1 MKELEKLISPFVK
14 THLPDFYQE
23 EGPNFLRF
31 IEEYYEWLQ
40 LNNFTLTT
48 TEVSVSNS
56 SLTTTTVSNTTS
68 NTAATEG
75 TTQTSFTNATSTVTT
90 SVTNKNIAGQTI
102 YKARSLSEYRDID
115 DTVDDFLVYFSK
127 KFLSGIDFTSETDK
141 RRLIKASLD
150 LFKSKGTPQSI
161 ELFFRLLFNKS
172 VEVTYPGDD
181 ILKPSDGEWEIPV
194 YLEISRTSR
203 STTFVS
209 KEITGSKSSA
219 KAFVEFIITRNIKGK
234 FIDVL
239 YLSNVRGKFI
249 KDELITDNGIL
260 ENAPRVQGS
269 LNSGVVTVPGIGF
282 NIGEEVS
289 IISERGVEGTA
300 VITGIATQSGIIE
313 FKVLQPGWGY
323 STNTSLLIS
332 NKVIFV
338 NNVIN
343 SNSSIT
349 GFTQFERVQQNL
361 HSISLSNVSAS
372 FVVGDTVKTPSGNSG
387 IIVYSTY
394 DSDTST
400 AVIRVNTTSGNIL
413 SNSYLYD
420 SQEILLALSSN
431 AYIIGEAVFQSNA
444 TSTLTVGTIST
455 ISNTTTLSITPGTI
469 GSNGFNIGQFIKQ
482 NTTDA
487 NGFIVAV
494 SANAN
499 FNPANVNH
507 IVIGSVSGTF
517 NNTSLI
523 TAYGNTSNLTQ
534 ITTATPN
541 TATLTSLIK
550 LVNLEGEPWN
560 FAGYVR
566 GNILGP
572 NTLPVTVGYVT
583 GQISSNS
590 DVSATGNV
598 IASNTTALGIISVSN
613 TFYNVNGSFLVGNLS
628 NTYANIVSISTGQGA
643 SAKVGSIVDAETVR
657 VSPDLIYSNNANSVR
672 FDGIGLLG
680 NNAGYKTI
688 SDILIADGGSGY
700 SNTDKITY
708 TGTFGASGHLPAN
721 GTIVTND
728 SGTIVVVNI
737 SGNTG
742 ANLTSNPVV
751 VVLDSTGSS
760 SLGSGAN
767 LYSMFSY
774 GFTKEPSGDA
784 SFPILSLLTF
794 QNKTIGSIASLS
806 GINPGENYNAP
817 PFVVALED
825 NVASYGKRDFIIELG
840 NYNGNFSNGEI
851 VEQTISTPAF
861 EVYSNNF
868 TGNTSNLYDVGE
880 NVYTTNGIDIT
891 AEGTVYSTTLNESTN
906 TQITVVIPKTNDFS
920 TAIANTANAIFLFVD
935 NNTLFDPGDRILQ
948 GSPQFANGTI
958 IASNS
963 SLIVVDAVTS
973 NGTFVVSNTGGSPE
987 NEVYNV
993 GGGFALVSE
1002 ARYSNAYA
1010 YKLFGRTTK
1019 GESLITNFNAYTA
1032 STLARG
1038 RVTNKTLSTLN
1049 VQRYNL
1055 FTEFATTT
1063 SNNLIG
1069 KTSGANAS
1077 ISSVYIDST
1086 SNVAGFNAYVS
1097 SNVVSAAGGISSFSI
1112 NNSGFGH
1119 VDQEISTIRSID
1131 GLREATVK
1139 LTSNNQGTGIPYY
1152 KNTKGFLSNNKY
1164 IYDGIYYQD
1173 FSYVV
1178 NSEIP
1183 FEKYGD
1189 MLKKLLHVAGTNI
1202 IGGIKFVSSS
1212 NVQVNANS
1220 TQIEIS

>member
-1 MKELEKLISPFVK
+1 MKELEKLITPFVK
-14 THLPDFYQE
+14 THLPEFYQE
-23 EGPNFLRF
+23 EGPDFIRF
-31 IEEYYEWLQ
+31 IDEYYSWLQ
-40 LNNFTLTT
+40 LNNLTLTT

-56 SLTTTTVSNTTS
+56 STTVTSISNTTS

-75 TTQTSFTNATSTVTT
+75 TTSTSFTNATSTVTT

-181 ILKPSDGEWEIPV
+181 ILRTSDGEWHVPT
-194 YLEISRTSR
+194 YLEVTRTTR
-203 STTFVS
+203 NTELVGR
-209 KEITGSKSSA
+209 EVVGSKSSA
-219 KAFVEFIITRNIKGK
+219 KAFVEFVITRNIKGK

-239 YLSNVRGKFI
+239 FLSNVRGTFEKNEYVTDDGLI
-249 KDELITDNGIL
+249 KDAPKIT
-260 ENAPRVQGS
+260 GS
-269 LNSGVVTVPGIGF
+269 LNSGVVTVPGAGF
-282 NIGEEVS
+282 SIGEEVS
-289 IISERGVEGTA
+289 VISERGVEGTA
-300 VITGIATQSGIIE
+300 IITGTATQSGIIE
-313 FKVLQPGWGY
+313 FRIVLPGWGY
-323 STNTSLLIS
+323 STNTSLIVS

-338 NNVIN
+338 SNVTN

-372 FVVGDTVKTPSGNSG
+372 FIVGDTVKTPSGNAG

-394 DSDTST
+394 DPGTST
-400 AVIRVNTTSGNIL
+400 AEIRVNTTSGNIL

-420 SQEILLALSSN
+420 TQEILLALSSN
-431 AYIIGEAVFQSNA
+431 AYIVGEAVFQSNSTA
-444 TSTLTVGTIST
+444 TLTVGTIST
-455 ISNTTTLSITPGTI
+455 TSNTTTLSITPGTI
-469 GSNGFNIGQFIKQ
+469 GSNGFSIGQFIKQ
-482 NTTDA
+482 NTSNA

-523 TAYGNTSNLTQ
+523 TAYSNTSNVTQ

-541 TATLTSLIK
+541 TATLTRLVK
-550 LVNLEGEPWN
+550 LVNLEGETWDLS
-560 FAGYVR
+560 GYVR

-572 NTLPVTVGYVT
+572 NTLPVTVGYVVGT
-583 GQISSNS
+583 ISSNS
-590 DVSATGNV
+590 NISATGNA
-598 IASNTTALGIISVSN
+598 IASNATAIGITNISN
-613 TFYNVNGSFLVGNLS
+613 TFYSVNGSFLVGTLS

-643 SAKVGSIVDAETVR
+643 GVKVGSIVDAETVR
-657 VSPDLIYSNNANSVR
+657 VSPDLFYSNNANSIR

-680 NNAGYKTI
+680 NSAGYKTI
-688 SDILIADGGSGY
+688 SDILLANGGSSY
-700 SNTDKITY
+700 SNTDIITY
-708 TGTFGASGHLPAN
+708 TGTFGTSGYLPAN
-721 GTIVTND
+721 GTIITDD

-751 VVLDSTGSS
+751 SVSNSS
-760 SLGSGAN
+760 GGTPVGTGAN

-774 GFTKEPSGDA
+774 GFAKEPSGDA
-784 SFPILSLLTF
+784 SFPMLSLLTF

-806 GINPGENYNAP
+806 GINPGENYNAR

-825 NVASYGKRDFIIELG
+825 NVASYGKRDFLIELG
-840 NYNGNFSNGEI
+840 NYNGNFSNGEV

-868 TGNTSNLYDVGE
+868 SGNTSNLYDVGE

-891 AEGTVYSTTLNESTN
+891 AEGTVYSTTLNTSTN
-906 TQITVVIPKTNDFS
+906 TQVTVVIPKTNDFS
-920 TAIANTANAIFLFVD
+920 TAIANTVNAIYLFVD
-935 NNTLFDPGDRILQ
+935 NNTLFDPGERILQ

-963 SLIVVDAVTS
+963 SLIVVDAATS
-973 NGTFVVSNTGGSPE
+973 NGTFITSNNGGSPV
-987 NEVYNV
+987 NEVYNID
-993 GGGFALVSE
+993 GGYAIVSE
-1002 ARYSNAYA
+1002 ARYSNTYA

-1032 STLARG
+1032 SSLARG
-1038 RVTNKTLSTLN
+1038 RVVGKTSNSLN
-1049 VQRYNL
+1049 VQRLSL
-1055 FTEFATTT
+1055 FTEFATTA

-1069 KTSGANAS
+1069 RTSGANAA
-1077 ISSVYIDST
+1077 INSVYPDST
-1086 SNVAGFNAYVS
+1086 SNVAGFNAIVTA
-1097 SNVVSAAGGISSFSI
+1097 NVVSAPGGISSFSI
-1112 NNSGFGH
+1112 NSSGFGH
-1119 VDQEISTIRSID
+1119 DDQEISTIRSFD

-1139 LTSNNQGTGIPYY
+1139 LTANNQGIGIPYY
-1152 KNTKGFLSNNKY
+1152 NDTKGFLSNNKY
-1164 IYDGIYYQD
+1164 IYDGLYYQD
-1173 FSYVV
+1173 HSYVI
-1178 NSEIP
+1178 NSELP

-1189 MLKKLLHVAGTNI
+1189 MLKEILHVAGTNI
-1202 IGGIKFVSSS
+1202 IGGIRFVSTS
-1212 NVQVNANS
+1212 NVQVTANS
-1220 TQIEIS
+1220 SQIQIS